1 MPAFPPCSL
10 GASRRKASPCPT
22 QGLPWHRVA
31 TVQLLA
37 PRGAGQA

>member
-1 MPAFPPCSL
+1 MLAFPLCPL

-31 TVQLLA
+31 TVQVLA
-37 PRGAGQA
+37 RRGAGQA